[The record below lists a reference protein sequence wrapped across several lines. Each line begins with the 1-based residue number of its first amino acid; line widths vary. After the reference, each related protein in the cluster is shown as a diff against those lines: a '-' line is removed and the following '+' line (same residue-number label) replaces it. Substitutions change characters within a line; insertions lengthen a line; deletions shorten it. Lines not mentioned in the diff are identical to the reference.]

1 MHNWGSYCALQT
13 LRVPKPVAA
22 GPQGSGRHNNFPSR
36 ALAGL
41 LILVFL
47 LARGRPGGAGV
58 PSSLH
63 NLKVVKSNP
72 SSALVPLDVSPSVP
86 LLG

>member
-1 MHNWGSYCALQT
+1 MHYQEVIVPSHSRS
-13 LRVPKPVAA
+13 LRD
-22 GPQGSGRHNNFPSR
+22 PQG
-36 ALAGL
+36 LAGL
-41 LILVFL
+41 ITSPVVHWRPPYFITSQ
-47 LARGRPGGAGV
+47 RSPGGAEV

-72 SSALVPLDVSPSVP
+72 RGALVPLDVSPSVP